1 MDDSGK
7 TRVVEYGANK
17 YGFQPTGEG
26 ITVPPAT
33 ITNDTDTDKASD
45 DDDSYQEEPSTPRIN
60 VKMPNPKRKP
70 LRPSQGI
77 QHHRQQQRPR
87 PSAYLVQELDE
98 NSVPSRPESNQ
109 RQLITPGDINSL
121 QYLLG
126 GDLQEVVAAQYPS
139 NELAQRK
146 SNLVATKLQE
156 EDAQG
161 TSNRPQGQ
169 SFPIPAIFE
178 MNANAQ
184 QAVTNNEFAQS
195 KFVPQYELPDG
206 TIRGAI
212 SKSQNRN
219 KPRPQYL
226 LISPVDD
233 AQFAQSVQSSVPVRR
248 HSSRP
253 ENRSI
258 LDELLKQYS
267 IPNKSAPINNFS
279 FGYTSN

>member
-1 MDDSGK
+1 
-7 TRVVEYGANK
+7 
-17 YGFQPTGEG
+17 
-26 ITVPPAT
+26 
-33 ITNDTDTDKASD
+33 
-45 DDDSYQEEPSTPRIN
+45 
-60 VKMPNPKRKP
+60 MPNPKRKP
-70 LRPSQGI
+70 LRPSQGV
-77 QHHRQQQRPR
+77 HHRQRPK

-126 GDLQEVVAAQYPS
+126 GDLQEVAQYPS

-146 SNLVATKLQE
+146 SNLVAVKLQD

-161 TSNRPQGQ
+161 TSSRPFVQ

-178 MNANAQ
+178 MNAAAQ
-184 QAVTNNEFAQS
+184 QAANNEFAQS

-206 TIRGAI
+206 TVRGAI
-212 SKSQNRN
+212 SKSQNR
-219 KPRPQYL
+219 KTRPQYL

-233 AQFAQSVQSSVPVRR
+233 AQFTQSAPVPVRR
-248 HSSRP
+248 HSSRQ
-253 ENRSI
+253 ETRSI

-267 IPNKSAPINNFS
+267 IPNMAAPINNFS
-279 FGYTSN
+279 FGYMSN